1 MSDFR
6 RWIFDRRSQRITKYM
21 NEDGPPDERGVYR
34 VQHDLTG
41 PQSLSTTV
49 TVAVADVAGVEP
61 SDIPEQLYDVVDP
74 EALDKLFEPRD
85 DGVARRGGRL
95 SFSLY
100 GHHVTI
106 RGDGTITVQPGLA
119 RIKQL
124 GGNLLVVGTVPD
136 SVIDAASVP
145 LLGEMPRERVR
156 LFALH
161 DRSISTARSRLA
173 MADGIGSNAHIVDYH
188 AGARSAAS
196 QSSASNVPTIERVD
210 GDVDD
215 FRSTIAETI
224 DRLDESRGGF
234 VPAELR
240 FCFDSLRPLAENYDD
255 AEVDAFLDPVCERIK
270 DVSGMG
276 HYVLPIERDSP
287 QVRAIED
294 KFDAIIE
301 LRAGDSGPEQRWHL
315 QETNYTTE
323 WFDL

>member
-1 MSDFR
+1 
-6 RWIFDRRSQRITKYM
+6 M
-21 NEDGPPDERGVYR
+21 NEDGPSDERDVHR

-61 SDIPEQLYDVVDP
+61 SDIPEQLYDVIDP
-74 EALDKLFEPRD
+74 EALDRLFKPRD

-124 GGNLLVVGTVPD
+124 GGNLLVVGAVPD

-145 LLGEMPRERVR
+145 LLGEMAHDRTR

-161 DRSISTARSRLA
+161 DRSIATARSRLA
-173 MADGIGSNAHIVDYH
+173 MANGMGSNAHVVDYH
-188 AGARSAAS
+188 TGARSAGTES
-196 QSSASNVPTIERVD
+196 TMSDTLTVERVD
-210 GDVDD
+210 GDIGE
-215 FRSTIAETI
+215 FRSRIVETI
-224 DRLDESRGGF
+224 DKLDESHGGF
-234 VPAELR
+234 SPAELR
-240 FCFDSLRPLAENYDD
+240 FCFDTLRPLVENHDD
-255 AEVDAFLDPVCERIK
+255 AEVDAFLGPICERIK
-270 DVSGMG
+270 DVAGMA

-287 QVRAIED
+287 QVTAIAH

-301 LRAGDSGPEQRWHL
+301 LRAGESGPEQRWYL
-315 QETNYTTE
+315 RETNHTTE